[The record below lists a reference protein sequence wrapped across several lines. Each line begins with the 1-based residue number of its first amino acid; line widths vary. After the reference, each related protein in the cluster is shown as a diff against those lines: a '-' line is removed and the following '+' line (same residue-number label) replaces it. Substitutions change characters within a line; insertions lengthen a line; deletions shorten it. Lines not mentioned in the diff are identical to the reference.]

1 MFVRADLAM
10 SYFDVHTHIVPGVDD
25 GSDSLEESLEMISQM
40 REQGVLNI
48 VATPHYPDGKTEKIK
63 DAFDML
69 KKSVEDKYPDMKLY
83 LGNELLNGPGV
94 IEALKNK
101 TALTIAG
108 TKYILVEFLPGDSER
123 KIYNALR
130 EYTLAGYI
138 PIVAHVERYEAL
150 HKNYDFLDEII
161 NLGAYIQMNT
171 ESLVGGLFDR
181 RAAYCRKLL
190 ENGYVHFLGSD
201 CHGAERR
208 KPLMKGAIEKLKP
221 EFVNSKLAEKILFE
235 NPTKMLE
242 G

>member
-1 MFVRADLAM
+1 MFVKA
-10 SYFDVHTHIVPGVDD
+10 YFDIHTHIVPGVDD
-25 GSDSLEESLEMISQM
+25 GADSLEESLEMISQM

-94 IEALKNK
+94 IEALKDK
-101 TALTIAG
+101 KALTIAG
-108 TKYILVEFLPGDSER
+108 TKYILVEFLPGDSQR
-123 KIYNALR
+123 KIYSALR
-130 EYTLAGYI
+130 EYVLEGYI

-161 NLGAYIQMNT
+161 NMGAYIQMNT
-171 ESLVGGLFDR
+171 ESLVGGMFDR

-190 ENGYVHFLGSD
+190 ENGYIHFLGSD
-201 CHGAERR
+201 CHGAQKRR
-208 KPLMKGAIEKLKP
+208 PLMKHAIEKLKP
-221 EFVNSKLAEKILFE
+221 GFVNSKLAEKILFE
-235 NPTKMLE
+235 NPIKMLD
-242 G
+242 GKYI

>member
-1 MFVRADLAM
+1 MFVKA
-10 SYFDVHTHIVPGVDD
+10 YFDIHTHIVPGVDD
-25 GSDSLEESLEMISQM
+25 GADSLEESLEMISQM

-94 IEALKNK
+94 IEALKDK
-101 TALTIAG
+101 KALTIAG
-108 TKYILVEFLPGDSER
+108 TKYILVEFLPSDSQR
-123 KIYNALR
+123 KIYSALR
-130 EYTLAGYI
+130 EYILEGYI

-161 NLGAYIQMNT
+161 NMGAYIQMNT
-171 ESLVGGLFDR
+171 ESLVGGMFDR

-190 ENGYVHFLGSD
+190 ENGYIHFLGSD
-201 CHGAERR
+201 CHGAQKRR
-208 KPLMKGAIEKLKP
+208 PLMKHAIEKLKP
-221 EFVNSKLAEKILFE
+221 GFVNSKLAEKILFE
-235 NPTKMLE
+235 NPIKMLD
-242 G
+242 GKYI

>member
-1 MFVRADLAM
+1 MFVKA
-10 SYFDVHTHIVPGVDD
+10 YFDIHTHIVPGVDD
-25 GSDSLEESLEMISQM
+25 GAESLEESLEMISQM

-108 TKYILVEFLPGDSER
+108 TKYILVEFLPSDSQR
-123 KIYNALR
+123 KIYSALR
-130 EYTLAGYI
+130 EYILEGYI

-150 HKNYDFLDEII
+150 HKNYDILDEII
-161 NLGAYIQMNT
+161 NMGAYIQMNT
-171 ESLVGGLFDR
+171 ESLVGGMFDR

-190 ENGYVHFLGSD
+190 ENGYIHFLGSD
-201 CHGAERR
+201 CHGAEKR
-208 KPLMKGAIEKLKP
+208 KPLMKHAIEKLKP
-221 EFVNSKLAEKILFE
+221 GFVNSKLAEKILFE
-235 NPTKMLE
+235 NPIKMLD
-242 G
+242 GKYI

>member
-1 MFVRADLAM
+1 MFVKA
-10 SYFDVHTHIVPGVDD
+10 YFDIHTHIVPGVDD
-25 GSDSLEESLEMISQM
+25 GADSLEESLEMISQM

-63 DAFDML
+63 DAFAML

-94 IEALKNK
+94 IEALKDK

-108 TKYILVEFLPGDSER
+108 TKYILVEFLPSDSQR
-123 KIYNALR
+123 KIYSALR
-130 EYTLAGYI
+130 EYILEGYI

-161 NLGAYIQMNT
+161 NMGAYIQMNT
-171 ESLVGGLFDR
+171 ESLVGGMFDR

-190 ENGYVHFLGSD
+190 ENGYIHFLGSD
-201 CHGAERR
+201 CHGAEKR
-208 KPLMKGAIEKLKP
+208 KPLMKHAIEKLKP
-221 EFVNSKLAEKILFE
+221 GFVNSKLAEKILFE
-235 NPTKMLE
+235 NPIKMLD
-242 G
+242 GKYI

>member
-1 MFVRADLAM
+1 MFVKA
-10 SYFDVHTHIVPGVDD
+10 YFDIHTHIVPGVDD
-25 GSDSLEESLEMISQM
+25 GAESLEESLEMISQM

-69 KKSVEDKYPDMKLY
+69 KMSVEDKYPDMKLY

-108 TKYILVEFLPGDSER
+108 TKYILVEFLPSDSQR
-123 KIYNALR
+123 KIYSALR
-130 EYTLAGYI
+130 EYILEGYI

-150 HKNYDFLDEII
+150 HKNYDILDEII
-161 NLGAYIQMNT
+161 NMGAYIQMNT
-171 ESLVGGLFDR
+171 ESLVGGMFDR

-190 ENGYVHFLGSD
+190 ENGYIHFLGSD
-201 CHGAERR
+201 CHGAEKR
-208 KPLMKGAIEKLKP
+208 KPLMKHAIEKLKP
-221 EFVNSKLAEKILFE
+221 GFVNSKLAEKILFE
-235 NPTKMLE
+235 NPIKMLD
-242 G
+242 GKYI

>member
-1 MFVRADLAM
+1 MFVKA
-10 SYFDVHTHIVPGVDD
+10 YFDIHTHIVPGVDD
-25 GSDSLEESLEMISQM
+25 GADSLEESLEMISQM

-94 IEALKNK
+94 IEALKDK
-101 TALTIAG
+101 KALTIAD
-108 TKYILVEFLPGDSER
+108 TKYILVEFLPGDSQR
-123 KIYNALR
+123 KIYSALR
-130 EYTLAGYI
+130 EYILEGYI

-161 NLGAYIQMNT
+161 NMGAYIQMNT
-171 ESLVGGLFDR
+171 ESLVGGMFDR

-190 ENGYVHFLGSD
+190 ENGYIHFLGSD
-201 CHGAERR
+201 CHGAQKRR
-208 KPLMKGAIEKLKP
+208 PLMKHAIEKLKP
-221 EFVNSKLAEKILFE
+221 GFVNSKLAEKILFE
-235 NPTKMLE
+235 NPIKMLD
-242 G
+242 GKYI